1 MATLFITS
9 TLGRQ
14 SCLSALAKKFQ
25 IKAVNFKLLYSKG
38 EFEASKILGVCVA
51 DNKSQATIMPQMVYK
66 SFMIT

>member
-25 IKAVNFKLLYSKG
+25 INAVNFKLLYSKG
-38 EFEASKILGVCVA
+38 EFEASKVLGVRVA
-51 DNKSQATIMPQMVYK
+51 DSRSQATIMPQMVYN
-66 SFMIT
+66 TL